1 MRVLLHGFGTFSLIW
16 RHLVAHAREAA
27 PGIEWA
33 VILQTD
39 HHLDVLR
46 QVLPEER
53 IFCLEHHQARERD
66 LGLDLSC
73 LAAYHGNIHADIE
86 AEKVAFKHRPAA
98 TQLARAVETYRLYK
112 AFAQRFAPTHL
123 LISQI
128 EGFEGKML
136 TGLGQELGLV
146 VMVPVNG
153 RNLGGTFFAS
163 DAYET
168 LPAHRAATPEL
179 LARARDF
186 VARFR
191 DKPTSAAGRP
201 ADPAADGPVL
211 STFRPTLA
219 VRTARFIR
227 RAARRPDL
235 FDHEHLRTSVLN
247 NMPLFR
253 NRMWALR
260 RWRASRV
267 FDVGNPDALPQRFV
281 YYPLQYTPE
290 SSINTPAPYYVDQ
303 LRVIDALRFAMP
315 HDHLL
320 VVKEHPACIV
330 VRPLS
335 FVRALQQRAGVVL
348 TNFRMDSRML
358 ARRAAVTVS
367 VSGSATLEAFLFG
380 KPALMLGHSFITPYL
395 GGAVPLAQLRE
406 RLAAAIGAPPGDEAV
421 VTAIAEIMSVTY
433 PFMISAPGLPEE
445 PVLRPGNI
453 ARMLDAIRDH
463 ATRVSDARTPLA
475 RSA

>member
-1 MRVLLHGFGTFSLIW
+1 MRILLHGFGTFSLIW
-16 RHLVAHAREAA
+16 RHLIAHAQQVA
-27 PGIEWA
+27 PAIEWA
-33 VILQTD
+33 IILQTD
-39 HHLDVLR
+39 HHLETIR
-46 QVLPEER
+46 QVLPDER
-53 IFCLEHHQARERD
+53 ILCLEHHQAHERD
-66 LGLDLSC
+66 LRLDLSC
-73 LAAYHGNIHADIE
+73 LGAYRGNIHADIE
-86 AEKVAFKHRPAA
+86 AEKVAFKHRPAG

-112 AFAQRFAPTHL
+112 SFAQRFAPTHL

-163 DAYET
+163 DACET
-168 LPAHRAATPEL
+168 LPDHRAATPEL

-191 DKPTSAAGRP
+191 DRPTSAAGRP
-201 ADPAADGPVL
+201 DDPAADGPIL
-211 STFRPTLA
+211 GTFRPPLA
-219 VRTARFIR
+219 VRTRRFVE

-235 FDHEHLRTSVLN
+235 FDREHLRTSVLN
-247 NMPLFR
+247 NLPFLR
-253 NRMWALR
+253 DRMWALH
-260 RWRASRV
+260 RWRAARI
-267 FDVGNPDALPQRFV
+267 FDIASPDQLPERFV

-303 LRVIDALRFAMP
+303 LRVIDALRFSMP

-348 TNFRMDSRML
+348 THYRMDSRML
-358 ARRAAVTVS
+358 ARRASVTVS

-380 KPALMLGHSFITPYL
+380 KPAVMLGHSFITPYL
-395 GGAVPLAQLRE
+395 GGAAPISALRE
-406 RLAAAIGAPPGDEAV
+406 RLAAAIATPPGDEAV
-421 VTAIAEIMSVTY
+421 ATAVAEIMSVTY
-433 PFMISAPGLPEE
+433 PFVVSAPGLRDE

-463 ATRVSDARTPLA
+463 AVRVAAGRAPLA
-475 RSA
+475 GAA

>member
-16 RHLVAHAREAA
+16 RHLIAHAREVA
-27 PGIEWA
+27 PEIEWA
-33 VILQTD
+33 IILQTD
-39 HHLDVLR
+39 HHRDVLR

-53 IFCLEHHQARERD
+53 IFCLEQHQAHERD
-66 LGLDLSC
+66 LKLDLTC
-73 LAAYHGNIHADIE
+73 LHAYHGNVHSDIE
-86 AEKVAFKHRPAA
+86 AEKVAFKHRPAG

-112 AFAQRFAPTHL
+112 QFAQGFAPTHL

-168 LPAHRAATPEL
+168 LPAHRAATPALTE
-179 LARARDF
+179 RARGF

-191 DKPTSAAGRP
+191 ERPTSAAGRP
-201 ADPAADGPVL
+201 DDPATDGPVL
-211 STFRPTLA
+211 STFRPPFA

-227 RAARRPDL
+227 RAVERPDL
-235 FDHEHLRTSVLN
+235 FDREHLRTSVLN
-247 NMPLFR
+247 NLPFFR
-253 NRMWALR
+253 NRMWALH
-260 RWRASRV
+260 RWRAARI
-267 FDVGNPDALPQRFV
+267 FDIASPDQLPERFV

-303 LRVIDALRFAMP
+303 LRVIDALRFSMP

-348 TNFRMDSRML
+348 TQYRMDSRML
-358 ARRAAVTVS
+358 ARRASVTVS

-395 GGAVPLAQLRE
+395 GGAVPIPALRE
-406 RLAAAIGAPPGDEAV
+406 RLAHAIATPPSDEAV
-421 VTAIAEIMSVTY
+421 VTAVAEIMSVTY
-433 PFMISAPGLPEE
+433 PFMVSAPGLPDE

-453 ARMLDAIRDH
+453 ARMLAAIRDH
-463 ATRVSDARTPLA
+463 AARVAA
-475 RSA
+475 RSG

>member
-1 MRVLLHGFGTFSLIW
+1 MRILLHGFGTFALIW
-16 RHLVAHAREAA
+16 RHLIAHAQKVTPEV
-27 PGIEWA
+27 EWSI
-33 VILQTD
+33 ILQTD
-39 HHLDVLR
+39 HHREVLR
-46 QVLPEER
+46 AVLPDER
-53 IFCLEHHQARERD
+53 IFCLEHHQAHESA
-66 LGLDLSC
+66 LGLDLSV
-73 LAAYHGNIHADIE
+73 LATYPGNIHADIE
-86 AEKVAFKHRPAA
+86 AEKVAFKHQAA
-98 TQLARAVETYRLYK
+98 RLQLARAVETYTLYK
-112 AFAQRFAPTHL
+112 AFAQRMRPTHL

-136 TGLGQELGLV
+136 TGLGHELGLT

-168 LPAHRAATPEL
+168 LPAHRAATPALMER
-179 LARARDF
+179 ARAF

-191 DKPTSAAGRP
+191 ESPTSAAGRP
-201 ADPAADGPVL
+201 DDPSADGEVL
-211 STFRPTLA
+211 STFRPTLP
-219 VRTARFIR
+219 V
-227 RAARRPDL
+227 RAARFARRAISRPDL
-235 FDHEHLRTSVLN
+235 FDREHLRTSVLN
-247 NMPLFR
+247 NLPFLR
-253 NRMWALR
+253 NRMWALH
-260 RWRASRV
+260 RWRAARI
-267 FDVGNPDALPQRFV
+267 FDTADPAALPERFI

-315 HDHLL
+315 HDHML

-348 TNFRMDSRML
+348 TQYRMDSRML
-358 ARRAAVTVS
+358 ARRASLTVS

-395 GGAVPLAQLRE
+395 GGASAVSALKE
-406 RLAAAIGAPPGDEAV
+406 RIAAAIASPPDDEQVATAV
-421 VTAIAEIMSVTY
+421 AEVMSVTY
-433 PFMISAPGLPEE
+433 PFMFSAPGLPDE

-453 ARMLDAIRDH
+453 ARMFDALRDH
-463 ATRVSDARTPLA
+463 AGRVAAHGGSTARA
-475 RSA
+475 A

>member
-16 RHLVAHAREAA
+16 RHLIAHAREVA

-33 VILQTD
+33 IILQSD
-39 HHLDVLR
+39 HHIDVLR

-73 LAAYHGNIHADIE
+73 LATYHGNIHADIE
-86 AEKVAFKHRPAA
+86 AEKVAFKHRAA
-98 TQLARAVETYRLYK
+98 GTQLARAVETYRLYK
-112 AFAQRFAPTHL
+112 RFAQGFAPTHL

-179 LARARDF
+179 MESARDF

-201 ADPAADGPVL
+201 DDPARDGPVL
-211 STFRPTLA
+211 STFRPPLA

-227 RAARRPDL
+227 RAAERPDL
-235 FDHEHLRTSVLN
+235 FDREHLRTSVLN
-247 NMPLFR
+247 NLPFFR
-253 NRMWALR
+253 NRIWALH
-260 RWRASRV
+260 RWRAARI
-267 FDVGNPDALPQRFV
+267 FDIASPDQLPERFV

-290 SSINTPAPYYVDQ
+290 SSINTPAPYFVDQ

-320 VVKEHPACIV
+320 VVKEHPACIT
-330 VRPLS
+330 VRPLA
-335 FVRALQQRAGVVL
+335 FVRALRQRAGVVL
-348 TNFRMDSRML
+348 TQYRMDSRML
-358 ARRAAVTVS
+358 ARRASVTVS

-380 KPALMLGHSFITPYL
+380 KPALMLGHAFFTPYL
-395 GGAVPLAQLRE
+395 GGACPIPALGE
-406 RLAAAIGAPPGDEAV
+406 RLAAAIAAPPGDEAV
-421 VTAIAEIMSVTY
+421 ATAVAEIMSVTY
-433 PFMISAPGLPEE
+433 PFMLSAPGLPDE

-453 ARMLDAIRDH
+453 ARMLAAIRDH
-463 ATRVSDARTPLA
+463 AARVAAGSG
-475 RSA
+475 